1 MLESVYLHGALIPA
15 VPVPFDVHGK
25 IDARAQER
33 YARWMAQQPIAGVA
47 VWAHTGRGL
56 RLAQPERAIVLESW
70 RKAVSAPRVVIAA
83 AGASP
88 GLADPG
94 QVIVS
99 AQSMARQ
106 ALDLGADAVLVHPP
120 TAFRDRPDRDALI
133 VEYHATIAD
142 VGLPLVLFYL
152 YEEAGG
158 VGYGTETLSRLLEQ
172 PEVLGIKVATLDSV
186 ITFQDLASLIESVAP
201 GKVLITGEDRFLG
214 YSMMCGARAALIGM
228 GAACTSLQAALLRS
242 FSSGQASEFLRL
254 NRLVDDLARHTFRA
268 PMEGYI
274 QRMLWCLVHQGV
286 LAPEAAHDPWG
297 PALDPSE
304 FTRQGQ
310 CLRRI
315 LDREAGLAESLP

>member
-1 MLESVYLHGALIPA
+1 MLESASLHDALIPA
-15 VPVPFDVHGK
+15 VPGPFDAQAK
-25 IDARAQER
+25 IDAPAQEQ

-56 RLAQPERAIVLESW
+56 RLAQTERAIVLECW
-70 RKAVSAPRVVIAA
+70 RQAVGDPRLVIAA

-94 QVIVS
+94 QVIV
-99 AQSMARQ
+99 AARSMARQ
-106 ALDLGADAVLVHPP
+106 AFDLGADAVLVHPP
-120 TAFRDRPDRDALI
+120 TAFRDRPDSEALI
-133 VEYHATIAD
+133 VDYHAAIAE
-142 VGLPLVLFYL
+142 VGVPLILFYL

-158 VGYGTETLSRLLEQ
+158 VRYETETLTRLLER

-186 ITFQDLASLIESVAP
+186 VTFQDLASLIEVVSP

-214 YSMMCGARAALIGM
+214 YSLMCGARAALIGM
-228 GAACTSLQAALLRS
+228 GAACTSLQAALLHS
-242 FSSGQASEFLRL
+242 FKSGQAGEFLKL
-254 NRLVDDLARHTFRA
+254 SRLVDDLARHTFRA

-286 LAPEAAHDPWG
+286 LSAEAAHDPWG
-297 PALDPSE
+297 PALDPAE
-304 FTRQGQ
+304 FTRLGQ

-315 LDREAGLAESLP
+315 LDPETGLAESLP